1 MLEIS
6 FGHITTAGTRQICF
20 YFGSNTAFFAHLPQ
34 GVKHRLAPTHAEL
47 AKTLEEVR
55 LPAGIT
61 LIQYVDIEWGQ

>member
-1 MLEIS
+1 MVTLPRQEQDKFAFTLEVIQ
-6 FGHITTAGTRQICF
+6 H
-20 YFGSNTAFFAHLPQ
+20 FFAHLPQ
-34 GVKHRLAPTHAEL
+34 RFKHRPAPTHAEL